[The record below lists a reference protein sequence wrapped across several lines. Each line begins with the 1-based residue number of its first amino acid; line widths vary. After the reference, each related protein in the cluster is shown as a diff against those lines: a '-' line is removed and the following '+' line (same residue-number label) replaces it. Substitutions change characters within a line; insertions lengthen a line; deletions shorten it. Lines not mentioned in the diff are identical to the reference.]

1 MSVGRHEVRKAGRRR
16 APSARPMSLSMKER
30 RNVKAPM
37 MNFRHRNVGEIVVN
51 KMAATEIGAMAAMT
65 ALSGRA
71 MRT

>member
-1 MSVGRHEVRKAGRRR
+1 
-16 APSARPMSLSMKER
+16 MSLSMKER